1 MSILLVPFAGMLAMI
16 GAVAVCA
23 VVPALHNKG
32 GAA

>member
-1 MSILLVPFAGMLAMI
+1 MSILLVPFAGMFAMI

-23 VVPALHNKG
+23 VIPALHSKG